1 MRSGVTTTSSSRS
14 TPTVSMIL
22 ATWTPCSADST
33 RANVVIGARF
43 DGDSHYRV
51 GRSRRL
57 AISILSRRLSGMTRT
72 RLTDVTSGFRAAD
85 RAADRA
91 LRAHLPRGVPRR
103 HDRVAG
109 HRRQGGIAG
118 RAGVRPDAPAP
129 WRRPHPGALEVVHAP
144 GPRPGCAGHVNR
156 AGAAPTPGPTRE
168 AAQSPRRAAL
178 PGTLPGSPGR
188 GILR

>member
-1 MRSGVTTTSSSRS
+1 M
-14 TPTVSMIL
+14 
-22 ATWTPCSADST
+22 
-33 RANVVIGARF
+33 VIGARF

-109 HRRQGGIAG
+109 HRRQGGIA
-118 RAGVRPDAPAP
+118 VEQVSVQMRP
-129 WRRPHPGALEVVHAP
+129 R
-144 GPRPGCAGHVNR
+144 R
-156 AGAAPTPGPTRE
+156 AGAPTQGHWKSFTHLVRALVVLAMSTGRE
-168 AAQSPRRAAL
+168 RPRRRVPPERRRRVRAGLRYPEPSPAPPVVAYSGDH
-178 PGTLPGSPGR
+178 PGGGSG
-188 GILR
+188 